1 MGYSRDPLDGRDD
14 VARGDRLGDEHSD
27 SRDVS
32 SSSSV
37 QHAGLRALSDL
48 DDLGIAEGEPD
59 IRGWTVRTADGVH
72 VGEVDDLIIDTLA
85 MKVRYMCV
93 ELDGATFDLDDKRRV
108 LVPLGTARLD
118 DVNDDVFIVS
128 NAAQLLALPAYDDDT
143 FTTGDGSDSH
153 ELFGRPWM
161 TGQTAS
167 ADDNRINTL
176 DSRDLYQ
183 QDQYDDR
190 NFFGARRRNRDDQSY
205 LRRQDVE
212 TRNQTAGDAMRGE
225 IVAPRSIADE
235 RPTSSD
241 VNRERVDQN
250 DVPYRARQSADDD
263 LIDDRRE
270 LR

>member
-14 VARGDRLGDEHSD
+14 IARGDSLGDARSD

-32 SSSSV
+32 SSSAE
-37 QHAGLRALSDL
+37 HAGLRALSDL
-48 DDLGIAEGEPD
+48 DDLEITEGEPD

-72 VGEVDDLIIDTLA
+72 VGEVDDLIIDTHA

-118 DVNDDVFIVS
+118 DVNDDVFLAS
-128 NAAQLLALPAYDDDT
+128 SAAQLLALPAYDDDT
-143 FTTGDGSDSH
+143 FTTGDNSDSH

-205 LRRQDVE
+205 LRRQEAD
-212 TRNQTAGDAMRGE
+212 TRSQSAGDAMRDE
-225 IVAPRSIADE
+225 IVVPRSIADE

-241 VNRERVDQN
+241 VKRGHLDRN
-250 DVPYRARQSADDD
+250 DIAYRARPSADDD
-263 LIDDRRE
+263 LIDDRHE

>member
-118 DVNDDVFIVS
+118 DVNDDVS
-128 NAAQLLALPAYDDDT
+128 SCRMPRNSWRCLP
-143 FTTGDGSDSH
+143 TT
-153 ELFGRPWM
+153 M
-161 TGQTAS
+161 T
-167 ADDNRINTL
+167 R
-176 DSRDLYQ
+176 SR
-183 QDQYDDR
+183 R
-190 NFFGARRRNRDDQSY
+190 G
-205 LRRQDVE
+205 
-212 TRNQTAGDAMRGE
+212 TAGTR
-225 IVAPRSIADE
+225 
-235 RPTSSD
+235 TSCS
-241 VNRERVDQN
+241 V
-250 DVPYRARQSADDD
+250 VPG
-263 LIDDRRE
+263 
-270 LR
+270 

>member
-14 VARGDRLGDEHSD
+14 IARGDRSGEALAD
-27 SRDVS
+27 SREVS
-32 SSSSV
+32 SSSV
-37 QHAGLRALSDL
+37 EHAGLQALSDL
-48 DDLGIAEGEPD
+48 DDLEIAEGEPD

-93 ELDGATFDLDDKRRV
+93 ELDGATFELDDKRRV

-118 DVNDDVFIVS
+118 DVNDDVFIAS
-128 NAAQLLALPAYDDDT
+128 SAAQLLALPAYDDDT
-143 FTTGDGSDSH
+143 FTTGDSRDSH

-167 ADDNRINTL
+167 ADENRINTL
-176 DSRDLYQ
+176 DSRDLYE

-205 LRRQDVE
+205 LRRQEAE
-212 TRNQTAGDAMRGE
+212 TRNQSAGDAMRGE

-235 RPTSSD
+235 RLTSSD
-241 VNRERVDQN
+241 AKREHVDQN
-250 DVPYRARQSADDD
+250 DIPYRARLSADDD

-270 LR
+270 VR